1 MDTVTTTTTTTV
13 ITGRDSSTGRME
25 SIDLGPRPQQ
35 QQQQSRAAQANDNWK
50 GPLPQY
56 DLKAGAKM
64 LPLEKIRPT
73 IGMNLAKMDACG
85 AKVHVFDVSG
95 KFQNL
100 WERYYAD
107 ADAVLFVWKLSRADA
122 AAAWQSSNHHNHNDD
137 YDDDD
142 DEESVDGVVTVEQQ
156 KRALEQ
162 VRSAVADD
170 VPFGI
175 LGHLFQTNPPY
186 NCEPD
191 VLYSTSQLLPH
202 YHNPHQALFLG
213 NAVTGQGIKTCFEW
227 LIGSAKRQQRI
238 RERQSDLGKH

>member
-1 MDTVTTTTTTTV
+1 M
-13 ITGRDSSTGRME
+13 IH
-25 SIDLGPRPQQ
+25 
-35 QQQQSRAAQANDNWK
+35 
-50 GPLPQY
+50 QY
-56 DLKAGAKM
+56 DLKPGAKM

-73 IGMNLAKMDACG
+73 IGMNLAKTEICG

-95 KFQNL
+95 KLQNL

-107 ADAVLFVWKLSRADA
+107 ADAVLFVWKLSRSDA
-122 AAAWQSSNHHNHNDD
+122 VGKSNQNDD
-137 YDDDD
+137 DNDSDS
-142 DEESVDGVVTVEQQ
+142 DEHPVVTAEQQ

-170 VPFGI
+170 IPFVV

-202 YHNPHQALFLG
+202 YHNPVQALFLG
-213 NAVTGQGIKTCFEW
+213 NAVTGQGLKTCLEW
-227 LIGSAKRQQRI
+227 LIQAAKRQQRI
-238 RERQSDLGKH
+238 RERQANLGKH